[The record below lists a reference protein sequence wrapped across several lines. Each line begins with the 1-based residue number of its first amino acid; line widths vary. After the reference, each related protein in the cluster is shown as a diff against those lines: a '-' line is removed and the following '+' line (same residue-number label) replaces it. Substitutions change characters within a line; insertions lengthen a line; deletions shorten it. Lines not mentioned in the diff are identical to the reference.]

1 MRGRVDRGGR
11 GISTSSR
18 RTLFTRVEG
27 DRNFREGERP
37 PAPPPLR
44 VAAIGRARRMIVSE
58 KAGYA
63 SAERDEM
70 GDRGAGSRKGIKSA
84 KRATRGSRLRRQG
97 GRVSFAE
104 ISSPPRPKVR
114 SNSDN
119 RPDPAHR
126 LHREVKLYRRLT
138 TSTREEKKSSN
149 PIRSSISLSLYL
161 PVSTFL
167 FSLSLRLSFS
177 LAISDPR
184 RCINKRVSSVHL
196 WNFAYAT
203 MTYGPVPAY

>member
-44 VAAIGRARRMIVSE
+44 VAVIGRARRMIVSE

-167 FSLSLRLSFS
+167 FSLSLSASFS
-177 LAISDPR
+177 LSPSRIRGVALISAYRAFIYGISRTR
-184 RCINKRVSSVHL
+184 R
-196 WNFAYAT
+196 
-203 MTYGPVPAY
+203 

>member
-1 MRGRVDRGGR
+1 MDRGGR

-37 PAPPPLR
+37 PASPPLR

-97 GRVSFAE
+97 EGCR
-104 ISSPPRPKVR
+104 SPR
-114 SNSDN
+114 
-119 RPDPAHR
+119 
-126 LHREVKLYRRLT
+126 
-138 TSTREEKKSSN
+138 
-149 PIRSSISLSLYL
+149 
-161 PVSTFL
+161 
-167 FSLSLRLSFS
+167 
-177 LAISDPR
+177 
-184 RCINKRVSSVHL
+184 
-196 WNFAYAT
+196 
-203 MTYGPVPAY
+203 